1 MEDARKAEGT
11 AGKDQTRMITLQN
24 TPWNS
29 RVRIVGTI
37 TRNGVVTYLVWRNG
51 QVHRVANPE
60 E

>member
-1 MEDARKAEGT
+1 
-11 AGKDQTRMITLQN
+11 MITLQD

-29 RVRIVGTI
+29 RLRIVGTI

-51 QVHRVANPE
+51 AVHRSANPE

>member
-1 MEDARKAEGT
+1 M
-11 AGKDQTRMITLQN
+11 MTLQN

-37 TRNGVVTYLVWRNG
+37 MRNGVVTYLFWRNG
-51 QVHRVANPE
+51 AVHRVANPE